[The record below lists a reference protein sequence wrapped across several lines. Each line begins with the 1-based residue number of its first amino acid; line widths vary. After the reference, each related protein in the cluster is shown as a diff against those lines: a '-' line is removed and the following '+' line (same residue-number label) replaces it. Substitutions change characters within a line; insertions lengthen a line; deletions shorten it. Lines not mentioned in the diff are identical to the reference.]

1 MNRLGSILRLALLIV
16 FLGISGSP
24 AIAAAQASAPP
35 PVALTAVPLFGE
47 PLLLPR
53 AHVPLLVTAENRTRG
68 TLTGQVVVEAT
79 HHAAGRRRYE
89 IAMDLPPGE
98 ERQVVVTPAVLEG
111 SSITTTYR
119 VDGRTLATAL
129 LHPGFSMAI
138 QGIVLLDNPS
148 HLRGALLE
156 MDIEEPPIDI
166 YSSPRM
172 VRVPV
177 GIAPVDGRSMDLI
190 LPTNAAGWST
200 VRMILAS
207 APSLEGLP
215 VRERTALLDWLRAG
229 GDLVLFLRSDADL
242 RAPALGALFG
252 PAEVIEVPRASEP
265 SGLVPGDG
273 PLRQLTGAGVR
284 REAFGGSKRVGFGR
298 VYAVTYEGT
307 SPRLAAAPET
317 RSLVMAILARSH
329 VPGTGAPSMAL
340 GRLDDGYPA
349 GNARF
354 ETLRPSLDPNEGYRL
369 ALVLVAFV
377 LLFYVVLVG
386 PVNFYFVGKRGKPTL
401 ALLTTPIAAAACL
414 LVLLAV
420 GYIGKGT
427 RMRYRAVEV
436 VEVVEGD
443 HRGPAR
449 RYSGLFLTRPLTFD
463 FPAPPGT
470 LAFDIAAGGEHPAVE
485 VEGAGTTLR
494 SIRGGLWETVFIR
507 EDHIRDLGGE
517 VVFQRRGRRVVGVI
531 NGTSRDLRGAVVI
544 DGVGAV
550 YRIGDVPV
558 GGTAAVPGAVAMT
571 LGTERAFW
579 GTEDELVGQLAEAMG
594 IDRDRRDLLPGIAS
608 LLGGHLTVNA
618 TTVLFAFSEVDR
630 GEVADT
636 FGAEFDYQFIRV
648 VPDLERGER

>member
-1 MNRLGSILRLALLIV
+1 MLGLAALIA
-16 FLGISGSP
+16 FLGVSGSL
-24 AIAAAQASAPP
+24 ATAAAQAPAPP

-53 AHVPLLVTAENRTRG
+53 AHVPLLVTAQNRTGG

-79 HHAAGRRRYE
+79 HHAAGRRRYQ
-89 IAMDLPPGE
+89 IAMDLPAGE

-111 SSITTTYR
+111 CSITTTYR
-119 VDGRTLATAL
+119 VDGRPLATVV
-129 LHPGFSMAI
+129 LHPGYSMAV

-156 MDIEEPPIDI
+156 MDIEEPPIDM
-166 YSSPRM
+166 YSSARM

-177 GIAPVDGRSMDLI
+177 GIAPVDARSMDPI
-190 LPTNAAGWST
+190 LPTNPAGWST
-200 VRMILAS
+200 VRTVLAS
-207 APSLEGLP
+207 APSFEGLP
-215 VRERTALLDWLRAG
+215 DRERGALLDWLRAG
-229 GDLVLFLRSDADL
+229 GDLVVFLRTDADL
-242 RAPALGALFG
+242 RAPALGAFFRH
-252 PAEVIEVPRASEP
+252 AEVVEVPRSSGP
-265 SGLVPGDG
+265 TGLVPGDG

-284 REAFGGSKRVGFGR
+284 QEVFGGSMRFGFGR
-298 VYAVTYEGT
+298 VHAVTYEGT
-307 SPRLAAAPET
+307 SRRLATAPET
-317 RSLVMAILARSH
+317 RSLVMAIIARGH
-329 VPGTGAPSMAL
+329 VPGRGAPSLAL

-386 PVNFYFVGKRGKPTL
+386 PVNFHFVGKRGKPTL
-401 ALLTTPIAAAACL
+401 ALLTTPVAAAACL

-443 HRGPAR
+443 RRGPGR

-463 FPAPPGT
+463 FPAPPGS
-470 LAFDIAAGGEHPAVE
+470 LAFDVAAGGEHPAVE

-494 SIRGGLWETVFIR
+494 RIRGGLWETVFVR
-507 EDHIRDLGGE
+507 EDHIADIGGE
-517 VVFQRRGRRVVGVI
+517 VVFQRRDQRVVGVT
-531 NGTSRDLRGAVVI
+531 NGTHRDLRGAVVV

-550 YRIGDVPV
+550 YRIGDVPA
-558 GGTAAVPGAVAMT
+558 GGTAEVPGSVAMN
-571 LGTERAFW
+571 LGTERSFW
-579 GTEDELVGQLAEAMG
+579 GPEDALVGQLAEAMG
-594 IDRDRRDLLPGIAS
+594 IDRNRRNLLPGIAN
-608 LLGGHLTVNA
+608 LLGGHLSVGA
-618 TTVLFAFSEVDR
+618 TPVLFAFTEVDR

-636 FGAEFDYQFIRV
+636 FGPEFDYQFIRV